1 VSGPRLTQK
10 ARLKWD
16 GRENRYLLLYPER
29 GLALSDTASQILKLC
44 DGAHPVEAI
53 VDELARTRPNTDREV
68 ISADVASFLDEM
80 RKRGIV
86 RDT

>member
-16 GRENRYLLLYPER
+16 GRDNRYLLLYPER
-29 GLALSDTASQILKLC
+29 GLALSDTSAEILKLC
-44 DGAHPVEAI
+44 DGAHPVDVI
-53 VDELARTRPNTDREV
+53 VDELARSRPNTSRGTILD
-68 ISADVASFLDEM
+68 DVASFLDQM
-80 RKRGIV
+80 RKLGIV

>member
-1 VSGPRLTQK
+1 MSGPKLTQK

-16 GRENRYLLLYPER
+16 ARENRFLLLYPER
-29 GLALSDTASQILKLC
+29 GLALSDTASQILQLC

-53 VDELARTRPNTDREV
+53 VDELSRTRPNTDRDT
-68 ISADVASFLDEM
+68 ILGDVTSFLDQM

>member
-29 GLALSDTASQILKLC
+29 GLALSDTASHILLLC
-44 DGAHPVEAI
+44 DGSHTAEAI
-53 VDELARTRPNTDREV
+53 VDELARTRPSTPRET
-68 ISADVASFLDEM
+68 ILADVTSFLDEM

-86 RDT
+86 RDS

>member
-1 VSGPRLTQK
+1 MSGPRLTPK

-29 GLALSDTASQILKLC
+29 GLALSDTASDILRLC
-44 DGAHPVEAI
+44 DGSHGVDAI
-53 VDELARTRPNTDREV
+53 VEDLSRTRPNTPADTIRGDV
-68 ISADVASFLDEM
+68 IAFLGEM

-86 RDT
+86 QDT

>member
-44 DGAHPVEAI
+44 DGSHPVEAI
-53 VDELARTRPNTDREV
+53 VDELAQTRPNTDRE
-68 ISADVASFLDEM
+68 IIAADVASFLDQM

>member
-1 VSGPRLTQK
+1 MSGPRLTAK

-16 GRENRYLLLYPER
+16 GRDNRYLLLYPER
-29 GLALSDTASQILKLC
+29 GLALSDTSAEILKLC
-44 DGAHPVEAI
+44 DGAHPVDAI
-53 VDELARTRPNTDREV
+53 VDELARSRPNTRRDT
-68 ISADVASFLDEM
+68 IFADVTSFLDEM

>member
-1 VSGPRLTQK
+1 MSGPKLTPK

-29 GLALSDTASQILKLC
+29 GLALSDTAADILKLC
-44 DGAHPVEAI
+44 DGSHPVASI
-53 VDELARTRPNTDREV
+53 VDELARTRPNTERQT
-68 ISADVASFLDEM
+68 IADDVDAFLDTM

>member
-1 VSGPRLTQK
+1 MSGPRLTQK

-53 VDELARTRPNTDREV
+53 VDELARTRPNTDRE
-68 ISADVASFLDEM
+68 IIATDVASFLDQM

-86 RDT
+86 RES

>member
-1 VSGPRLTQK
+1 VSGPRLTPK

-29 GLALSDTASQILKLC
+29 GLALSDTASQILLLC
-44 DGAHPVEAI
+44 DGSHSAEAI
-53 VDELARTRPNTDREV
+53 VDELARTRASTPRET

>member
-1 VSGPRLTQK
+1 MSGPRLTQK

-16 GRENRYLLLYPER
+16 GREKRYLLLYPER
-29 GLALSDTASQILKLC
+29 GLALSDTAADILKLC

-53 VDELARTRPNTDREV
+53 VDELARTRPNAERDT
-68 ISADVASFLDEM
+68 ILADVVSFLDQM

>member
-53 VDELARTRPNTDREV
+53 VDELARTRPNTDRE
-68 ISADVASFLDEM
+68 IIATDVASFLDQM

-86 RDT
+86 RES

>member
-29 GLALSDTASQILKLC
+29 GLALSDTASQILLLC
-44 DGAHPVEAI
+44 DGSHAAEAI
-53 VDELARTRPNTDREV
+53 VDELARTRPSTPRET
-68 ISADVASFLDEM
+68 ILADVTSFLDEM

-86 RDT
+86 RDS

>member
-1 VSGPRLTQK
+1 MSGPRITQK

-16 GRENRYLLLYPER
+16 GRENRFLLLYPER
-29 GLALSDTASQILKLC
+29 GLALSDTAAQILQLC
-44 DGAHPVEAI
+44 DGAHSVDAI
-53 VDELARTRPNTDREV
+53 VDELSRTRPNTDRDT
-68 ISADVASFLDEM
+68 ILGDVTSFLDQM

>member
-1 VSGPRLTQK
+1 VSGPRLTPK

-29 GLALSDTASQILKLC
+29 GLALSDTASDILRLC
-44 DGAHPVEAI
+44 DGSHGVDAI
-53 VDELARTRPNTDREV
+53 VEELSRARPNTPVDTIRGDV
-68 ISADVASFLDEM
+68 IAFLGEM

-86 RDT
+86 QDT